1 VKVLNENRQVNWVDL
16 HNLRVIKY
24 GSLLH
29 IDCHLTVPWY
39 LNVHEA
45 HADIDALAN
54 LIKNEFGDAIELFVH
69 TDGCLPF
76 GCPICIKPD
85 CAVRQHPFEKRLEW
99 TLENVVSNEK
109 HRL

>member
-1 VKVLNENRQVNWVDL
+1 VDI

-24 GSLLH
+24 GTQLH

-45 HADIDALAN
+45 HEELDKLQEI
-54 LIKNEFGDAIELFVH
+54 IHKKFGDEVEFFVH

-76 GCPICIKPD
+76 SCAICQKQDCP
-85 CAVRQHPFEKRLEW
+85 VRQKAFEKKIVW
-99 TLENVVSNEK
+99 SIDNVVSNEK
-109 HRL
+109 HTL